1 MTKAE
6 RILTLA
12 LSLIGCAAAVV
23 VVPEVRCA
31 VGLDDAPQCGA
42 GADVASLLP
51 SSSAALRPSV
61 REDRRIDPIRQ
72 RYNWIENGGNVTR
85 HEPVALA
92 WRGADSASV
101 IVYTDPGGIAKVTAR
116 VYNGRER
123 NVLKFYYD
131 GASLV
136 FVHQVM
142 QNLFPQSNQY
152 EQRFYFERG
161 HMIRWLAPA
170 GAVSG
175 ESLEYGA
182 KSDQLMSLGMDLL
195 RLASRLPRAGG

>member
-6 RILTLA
+6 RILTMA
-12 LSLIGCAAAVV
+12 VSLIGCAAAVI

-31 VGLDDAPQCGA
+31 VGLDAAPQCGA
-42 GADVASLLP
+42 GADVATLLP
-51 SSSAALRPSV
+51 STTATLRPTP

-72 RYNWIENGGNVTR
+72 RYNWIENGRNVTR

-101 IVYTDPGGIAKVTAR
+101 IVYTDPGGVAKITAR
-116 VYNGRER
+116 VYNGLER

-136 FVHQVM
+136 FIHQVM
-142 QNLFPQSNQY
+142 QNLHPETNQF

-161 HMIRWLAPA
+161 HMIRWLAPG
-170 GAVSG
+170 GAVSA
-175 ESLEYGA
+175 ESPEFRA
-182 KSDQLMSLGMDLL
+182 NSDQLMGLGTDLL
-195 RLASRLPRAGG
+195 QLAAGLPRAGG